1 MMFVKVFCITLL
13 LFLSGCDEEESLK
26 EIKPAVVRDAPVKE
40 VTISAPVVLPP
51 PPPEPEIVIEMP
63 AFSEG
68 LKEIEAKQLRGLR
81 EAKFRGFFKKKKLS
95 NKPFKFED
103 EDYKVWD
110 SSFPED
116 KSTFPVDRSRILTE
130 DTIIN
135 AVLER
140 ELNSQIPGKLVA
152 IVDKDILSPN
162 GKYILMPAYTKII
175 CHYEVLSQTGD
186 TRLPIQC
193 TRAIRP
199 DGVSLLL
206 TNAVASDQMGRAGLI
221 GEVDNRTFERY
232 GSAFIMSA
240 ISALAQS
247 GVNPEKQSWV
257 TNSSTILSNNLG
269 QVTTEVI
276 KQNIDL
282 RPIISIKAGSKIM
295 IVLQADIVLR
305 KPIEVNET

>member
-1 MMFVKVFCITLL
+1 MIFVKVFCIALL

-26 EIKPAVVRDAPVKE
+26 EIKPAVVRDVQVKE

-103 EDYKVWD
+103 EDYKVWNSD
-110 SSFPED
+110 FPED

-152 IVDKDILSPN
+152 IVDKDVLSPN
-162 GKYILMPAYTKII
+162 GKYILLPAYTKVI
-175 CHYEVLSQTGD
+175 CHYEALSQTGD
-186 TRLPIQC
+186 TRLPVQC
-193 TRAIRP
+193 ARAIRP
-199 DGVSLLL
+199 DGVSILL
-206 TNAVASDQMGRAGLI
+206 TNAIAADQMGRTGLI
-221 GEVDNRTFERY
+221 GEVDNRNFERY
-232 GSAFIMSA
+232 GSAFIMSG

-269 QVTTEVI
+269 QVTAEVI

-282 RPIISIKAGSKIM
+282 RPIITIKAGSKIM
-295 IVLQADIVLR
+295 IVLQTDIVLR
-305 KPIEVNET
+305 KPIEANRT